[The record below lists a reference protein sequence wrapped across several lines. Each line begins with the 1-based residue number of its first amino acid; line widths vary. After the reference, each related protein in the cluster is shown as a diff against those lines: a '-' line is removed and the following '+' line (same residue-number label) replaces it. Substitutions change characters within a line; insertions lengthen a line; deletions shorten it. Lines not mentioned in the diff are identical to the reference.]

1 MSVLL
6 FVDDDAAICRAV
18 ADWLAPAGVEVV
30 TAGSVDGAKRCCR
43 TRACDAAIVDLF
55 LSDGTGFE
63 LFAWMEGEQPAL
75 ASHTAF
81 VTGDCVPPVD
91 GKEPSAI
98 GRPVMMKPFTLPDLE
113 RLANQLLTPP
123 PHAGR
128 HQEPSSR
135 PAPLH

>member
-18 ADWLAPAGVEVV
+18 ADWLAPSGVEVV

-43 TRACDAAIVDLF
+43 SHACDAAIVDLF

-63 LFAWMEGEQPAL
+63 LFAWMEGEQPTL

-98 GRPVMMKPFTLPDLE
+98 GRPVMMKPFTLPDIE
-113 RLANQLLTPP
+113 RLAHQLLAAPTNGHRASG
-123 PHAGR
+123 PHAR
-128 HQEPSSR
+128 QS
-135 PAPLH
+135 PLH